1 MSIDGFVDI
10 LSGRNRPNA
19 DLRQIHPWQPSRQK
33 QLAAVDD
40 NRLSCVGGIFYM
52 IRPWVNPSI
61 NRLRPTSNIMNIES
75 LSSLD
80 DIFPLLTGCDL
91 PVTDISVLS
100 PPHFFGFRVE
110 GSVVAVIGLEQ
121 FQSFGL
127 LRSLA
132 VHPGYRGRGLAQALV
147 RYVESFAD
155 LHGVES
161 LFLLTT
167 TAEAF
172 FRKLGYCSASRQE
185 APQAIQ
191 ATSQFSSLC
200 PASSAFL
207 FKHMARARPAV
218 LTDSTPAVPC
228 R

>member
-1 MSIDGFVDI
+1 
-10 LSGRNRPNA
+10 
-19 DLRQIHPWQPSRQK
+19 
-33 QLAAVDD
+33 
-40 NRLSCVGGIFYM
+40 M

-121 FQSFGL
+121 FQSVGL
-127 LRSLA
+127 LRSLT